1 MLVLNC
7 PGAKLSDA
15 KLSIFFSC
23 CQIVCFYYLV
33 AKLSGGQ
40 LFWYEVEQCEIV
52 LPPHGMV
59 GQFFAPSASKYQ
71 WIKEVGM
78 FVKCE

>member
-33 AKLSGGQ
+33 AELSGGQ
-40 LFWYEVEQCEIV
+40 LFWYEVELCKIV

-59 GQFFAPSASKYQ
+59 GQFSTQCFQISVDKGGGN
-71 WIKEVGM
+71 V
-78 FVKCE
+78 CEM